1 MHDLKKIYELYIE
14 SKQNVCIDT
23 RSKKIKNSIFFALKG
38 TKYNGN
44 LFAQEAIKKGAK
56 YVIVDEPFE
65 ANDKRIIKVKN
76 TLKTLQKL
84 AIIHRSNWGKNKFVI
99 GITGTNGKTTTK
111 EILNQILSS
120 SLNINSTKGNFN
132 NHIGVPLTILA
143 LNNNHTGC
151 IVELGANHQ
160 GEIKELCK
168 IANPTHGIITNIGEA
183 HLEGFKDVNTIIKTK
198 NELYDY
204 IKKNGGTIFVN
215 KLDSRLVNLINKY
228 DKVVFYSCEKKNEQ
242 NKKNNNLFYFL
253 AKPLL
258 TLYYQGHIINTK
270 IIGQYNAQ
278 NLAASIKISET
289 FNVNLK
295 NTIQVLEK
303 IELKNN
309 RSQFIKT
316 NNNEIIL
323 DAYNANPTS
332 VKLAIENFKE
342 IIQIQQAKNNNT
354 IIIGDMLEL
363 GQKSNQYHQDIVK
376 LIGSL
381 GFKKCILIGENFM
394 LTKTFKEYK
403 KFTSLKK
410 YIDFLRKEPIK
421 NHYILIKG
429 SRKMQLEKLINIL

>member
-1 MHDLKKIYELYIE
+1 MSDIKKIYELYIE
-14 SKQNVCIDT
+14 LKQNVCIDT
-23 RSKKIKNSIFFALKG
+23 RSKKIQNSIFFALKG
-38 TKYNGN
+38 TNYNGN

-56 YVIVDEPFE
+56 YAVVDEPVE
-65 ANDKRIIKVKN
+65 TNNKHIIKVEN
-76 TLKTLQKL
+76 SLHTLQNL
-84 AIIHRSNWGKNKFVI
+84 ATIHRSNWGEKKFVI

-111 EILNQILSS
+111 EILNKILSS
-120 SLNINSTKGNFN
+120 SLSINSTKGNFN

-143 LNNNHTGC
+143 LNNDHNGC

-160 GEIKELCK
+160 GEIKELCR

-183 HLEGFKDVNTIIKTK
+183 HLEGFKDLDTIIKTK
-198 NELYDY
+198 NELYDH
-204 IKKNGGTIFVN
+204 IKKNNGTIFIN
-215 KLDSRLVNLINKY
+215 KLDSRLVNLIQDY
-228 DKVVFYSCEKKNEQ
+228 DKVVFYSCKKQNEH
-242 NKKNNNLFYFL
+242 NKINRDLFYFL

-258 TLYYQGHIINTK
+258 TLYHQGHIINTK

-278 NLAASIKISET
+278 NLAASIKIAET
-289 FNVNLK
+289 FNINVK

-303 IELKNN
+303 FELKNN

-342 IIQIQQAKNNNT
+342 IIQIKKSKNNI

-363 GQKSNQYHQDIVK
+363 GPKSNQYHQDIVK
-376 LIGSL
+376 IISSL

-394 LTKTFKEYK
+394 LTKTKKQYK
-403 KFTSLKK
+403 KITSLKNC
-410 YIDFLRKEPIK
+410 INFLKKDTVK

-429 SRKMQLEKLINIL
+429 SRKMQLEKLIDIL